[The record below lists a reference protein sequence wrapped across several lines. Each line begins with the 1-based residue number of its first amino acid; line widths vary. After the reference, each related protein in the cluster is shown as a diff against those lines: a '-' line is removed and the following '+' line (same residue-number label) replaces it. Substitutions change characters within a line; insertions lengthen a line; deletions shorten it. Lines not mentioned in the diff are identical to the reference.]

1 MSRLVPLNGYLGR
14 RTNPRHFRQLIAG
27 YLVPAPGI
35 FFGSHLK
42 GLVLLIFFGDSNR
55 ARPAHRLQLAPIL
68 AARPSCHRVL
78 HL

>member
-1 MSRLVPLNGYLGR
+1 MVPLNGYFGR

-42 GLVLLIFFGDSNR
+42 GLVLLIFFGDTAIVHGPLTGSNL
-55 ARPAHRLQLAPIL
+55 PLSLQPDL
-68 AARPSCHRVL
+68 AAIAFCI
-78 HL
+78 